1 MANVSGSVINDFIH
15 DATDGLLPPPGSV
28 NIALVTLYN
37 DTMAGNNGNDSIYAG
52 GGNDVLDGGLGADSM
67 VGGIGNDVYFVGAAG
82 DEVVEKPGG
91 GIDSVKSTITYTL
104 TSDVEKLI
112 LNGSAAINGTGNT
125 LANTLTGNAAA
136 NSLVGLAGNDTLI
149 GGDGNDTLNGGAGV
163 DSLTGG
169 ANDDAYFVDNATDKT
184 VELAGGG
191 TDRVYS
197 SVSFVLGVE
206 VETLTLTG
214 TAAIN
219 GTGNAA
225 NNAMTGN
232 TAANSMNA
240 GVGNDTLN
248 GGTGNDTLNGSNGND
263 SLYGGTG
270 VDSMIGGANNDLYAV
285 DIAGDKVVELAG
297 GGIDSVNST
306 VTFTLAAE
314 VENLTL
320 TGAAA
325 INGTG
330 NGLGNGLTG
339 NAANSVLN
347 GLAGNDTLLGM
358 AGNDTLGGG
367 DGNDRLTGGTGL
379 DRVDGG
385 NGNDL
390 LVILNAGELVNGES
404 YIGGAGTDTLDGSGV
419 VSAASLVGKTLSGIE
434 VITGFA
440 GGLTLTTAQ
449 FASLATV
456 DVSAVTLTTGGAV
469 NLSGAKVGPS
479 LLRLSDAGN
488 SVTCGGASGTTVIG
502 GAGDDTFI
510 FNGASTATVTTLDDF
525 SGLNTNAAA
534 DVLEIC
540 GSGAGLFYLG
550 DAAFANDG
558 QVQVRYAGS
567 STLQVDLDGDGQSD
581 LAIVVQGMTA
591 STDLTSTDFV

>member
-1 MANVSGSVINDFIH
+1 MANVSGSMINDFIH
-15 DATDGLLPPPGSV
+15 DATDGLVPPAGSV

-112 LNGSAAINGTGNT
+112 LNGTAAINGTGNT

-149 GGDGNDTLNGGAGV
+149 GGNGNDTLNGGAGV

-169 ANDDAYFVDNATDKT
+169 ANDDAYFVDNAADKA
-184 VELAGGG
+184 VEVAGGG
-191 TDRVYS
+191 TDRVNA
-197 SVSFVLGVE
+197 SVSYVLGVE

-214 TAAIN
+214 TAVIN
-219 GTGNAA
+219 GTGNVA

-248 GGTGNDTLNGSNGND
+248 GGAGNDTLNGGNGND
-263 SLYGGTG
+263 SLNGGTG
-270 VDSMIGGANNDLYAV
+270 VDSMVGGANNDLYVV
-285 DIAGDKVVELAG
+285 DIAGDKLVELAG
-297 GGIDSVNST
+297 GGIDSVNAS
-306 VTFTLAAE
+306 VIFTLAAE

-320 TGAAA
+320 TGTAV

-330 NGLGNGLTG
+330 NGLSNKLTG
-339 NAANSVLN
+339 NVAHNVMN
-347 GLAGNDTLLGM
+347 GM
-358 AGNDTLGGG
+358 AGDDTLVSGA
-367 DGNDRLTGGTGL
+367 GNDRLAGGTG
-379 DRVDGG
+379 
-385 NGNDL
+385 NDTF
-390 LVILNAGELVNGES
+390 VFN
-404 YIGGAGTDTLDGSGV
+404 
-419 VSAASLVGKTLSGIE
+419 AAS
-434 VITGFA
+434 
-440 GGLTLTTAQ
+440 
-449 FASLATV
+449 
-456 DVSAVTLTTGGAV
+456 
-469 NLSGAKVGPS
+469 
-479 LLRLSDAGN
+479 
-488 SVTCGGASGTTVIG
+488 SGTM
-502 GAGDDTFI
+502 
-510 FNGASTATVTTLDDF
+510 TTIDDF
-525 SGLNTNAAA
+525 SGLNRVGVA
-534 DVLEIC
+534 DVLDIS
-540 GSGAGLFYLG
+540 GSGDALFYLG

-591 STDLTSTDFV
+591 STDLTSTDFI